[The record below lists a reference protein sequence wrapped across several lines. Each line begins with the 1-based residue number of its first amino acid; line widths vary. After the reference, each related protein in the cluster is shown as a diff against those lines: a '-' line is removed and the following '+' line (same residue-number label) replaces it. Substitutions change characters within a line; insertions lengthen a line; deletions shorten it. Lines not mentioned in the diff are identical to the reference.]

1 MLCKNYLNFEF
12 IVKSCFD
19 NLDLETILT
28 QYKYRFDVV
37 EMFKR
42 EKYLPN
48 ITYAAN
54 VNSKVDLVDQLIPF
68 ITSLA
73 SLENFD

>member
-1 MLCKNYLNFEF
+1 MLFKNYLNFEF

-19 NLDLETILT
+19 INLETILT
-28 QYKYRFDVV
+28 QYKYRFDVIK
-37 EMFKR
+37 MFKR
-42 EKYLPN
+42 EKYMPD
-48 ITYAAN
+48 ITYPAN